1 MQRIIPDKNWWEKER
16 INRKAS
22 SKCPYASS
30 YRCPRYYQSVVLL
43 SSINMIAGMATR
55 KEKELGEFW
64 ERTSFSYLCDEEVPT
79 VTTKEYGGLA
89 SVSNFCPEISFRYLH
104 YYADY
109 MCKYVDQIDQDTG
122 RLSAEKDNL
131 ENDWKYTW
139 MSVNPK
145 FYLDCDVFESV
156 KNFNEELASDYLK
169 RLHPNIIQQIDRMN
183 NCLDN
188 NDPAG
193 ALHAASNILE
203 TMAKEITQNPN
214 VANESLGGFFKQ
226 FEKMSKLPKNLI
238 DVVKD
243 IYDLRNKLPTA
254 GHGSLNRPEL
264 TMVEAITIAAMTKA
278 ILEIEYRSK
287 AI

>member
-1 MQRIIPDKNWWEKER
+1 
-16 INRKAS
+16 
-22 SKCPYASS
+22 
-30 YRCPRYYQSVVLL
+30 
-43 SSINMIAGMATR
+43 
-55 KEKELGEFW
+55 
-64 ERTSFSYLCDEEVPT
+64 
-79 VTTKEYGGLA
+79 
-89 SVSNFCPEISFRYLH
+89 
-104 YYADY
+104 
-109 MCKYVDQIDQDTG
+109 
-122 RLSAEKDNL
+122 
-131 ENDWKYTW
+131 
-139 MSVNPK
+139 
-145 FYLDCDVFESV
+145 
-156 KNFNEELASDYLK
+156 
-169 RLHPNIIQQIDRMN
+169 
-183 NCLDN
+183 
-188 NDPAG
+188 
-193 ALHAASNILE
+193 HAASNILE